1 MPAPGRP
8 RCTRAARAAGLALA
22 CAMSARPASGAVL
35 RDNLYDVKAVD
46 GREAWAVGNFGAIYH
61 TADAGKTWQPRDSG
75 TKAPLFG
82 VDFAGRNDGWVV
94 GKSAL
99 ILHTKDAGA
108 TWTRQTSP
116 IGSQKPLFKVRAL
129 DARTAWAVGDWGAI
143 TVTHDGGETWEDRS
157 LTDDVVLYDV
167 SFPDAQ
173 HGFVAGGSKRT
184 GRLPRHGRGLSLRCV
199 GVRACGFGIFRI
211 LHEEIGAM

>member
-1 MPAPGRP
+1 MARPMPAPGRP

-116 IGSQKPLFKVRAL
+116 IGSQKPLVTVPAP
-129 DARTAWAVGDWGAI
+129 DARTASAHGDWGAA
-143 TVTHDGGETWEDRS
+143 TVTHAGGANLLSPS
-157 LTDDVVLYDV
+157 LTHHLVLYDL
-167 SFPDAQ
+167 SSPPPQ
-173 HGFVAGGSKRT
+173 H
-184 GRLPRHGRGLSLRCV
+184 
-199 GVRACGFGIFRI
+199 
-211 LHEEIGAM
+211 

>member
-1 MPAPGRP
+1 
-8 RCTRAARAAGLALA
+8 
-22 CAMSARPASGAVL
+22 MSARPASSAVL

-61 TADAGKTWQPRDSG
+61 TADAGQTWQPRDSG
-75 TKAPLFG
+75 TKTPLFG
-82 VDFAGRNDGWVV
+82 VDFASRTDGWVV

-129 DARTAWAVGDWGAI
+129 DARTAWAVGDWGAV
-143 TVTHDGGETWEDRS
+143 TVTHDGGETWVRHELPGKQQLVWLRAVSLGDGPEGFVVGGNGFTARIEQDR
-157 LTDDVVLYDV
+157 VVLPAAV
-167 SFPDAQ
+167 ET
-173 HGFVAGGSKRT
+173 R
-184 GRLPRHGRGLSLRCV
+184 
-199 GVRACGFGIFRI
+199 
-211 LHEEIGAM
+211 